1 MIENQYLEDPSLSWK
16 PTDPLRFDNAD
27 LMERE
32 ASYGR
37 SGFQLQFMLDTTLS
51 DAERYPLKLADL
63 MIMHCD
69 PTMAPIKVVY
79 ATGREQM
86 ISDLPNPGFTGDRFY
101 RPLWIS
107 NEREEYQGCVMTI
120 DPAGR
125 GKDELGYAVTKHIH
139 GQIYVTAVGGLF
151 GGYDE
156 NNLVKLATIAM
167 EHKANLILIE
177 SNFGDGMFTQ
187 LMKPVLGR
195 IYPCTVE
202 EIHHTGQKEKR
213 IIDTLEPVLNQHRMV
228 VDEKVVKEDDKVDNR
243 DYRFLYQLTHITRD
257 KGSLLHEDRLEAVA
271 MGVAYW
277 LEAMGR
283 SQEDLIS
290 EHRERAFRD
299 ELDRFHEHVFD
310 LGERKQD
317 LWVTV

>member
-1 MIENQYLEDPSLSWK
+1 MLS
-16 PTDPLRFDNAD
+16 
-27 LMERE
+27 E
-32 ASYGR
+32 
-37 SGFQLQFMLDTTLS
+37 
-51 DAERYPLKLADL
+51 
-63 MIMHCD
+63 
-69 PTMAPIKVVY
+69 
-79 ATGREQM
+79 
-86 ISDLPNPGFTGDRFY
+86 LPNPGFTGDRYY
-101 RPLWIS
+101 RPLWQS
-107 NEREEYQGCVMTI
+107 PEREPYQGCVMTI

-139 GQIYVTAVGGLF
+139 GQIYLVAAGGLF

-202 EIHHTGQKEKR
+202 EIHHSGQKEKR
-213 IIDTLEPVLNQHRMV
+213 IIDTLEPVLNQHRLV
-228 VDEKVVKEDDKVDNR
+228 VDERLVIEDDKVENR
-243 DYRFLYQLTHITRD
+243 DYRLFYQLTHITKDR
-257 KGSLLHEDRLEAVA
+257 GSLLHEDRLEAVA

-283 SQEDLIS
+283 SQENLIE
-290 EHRERAFRD
+290 EHREQMLQQ
-299 ELDRFHEHVFD
+299 ELDNFMDHVFD
-310 LGERKQD
+310 FQHKRQD
-317 LWVTV
+317 TWVSI